1 MAEKKR
7 KNWDEDSTE
16 IQEYMAINLD
26 DEEEW
31 VEESTEMIINRKLSD
46 AEEFMA
52 TNLVDKEELDEEKST
67 ENENSTATI
76 LYTQRVG
83 GWYKIKS
90 LL

>member
-1 MAEKKR
+1 MKTTLRHKNIWQLILMAR
-7 KNWDEDSTE
+7 KNELKKALAMITNWKLSDVKEF
-16 IQEYMAINLD
+16 MAIHLV
-26 DEEEW
+26 DEEE
-31 VEESTEMIINRKLSD
+31 R
-46 AEEFMA
+46 
-52 TNLVDKEELDEEKST
+52 DEEST

>member
-1 MAEKKR
+1 
-7 KNWDEDSTE
+7 
-16 IQEYMAINLD
+16 
-26 DEEEW
+26 
-31 VEESTEMIINRKLSD
+31 MIINRKLSD

>member
-1 MAEKKR
+1 M
-7 KNWDEDSTE
+7 
-16 IQEYMAINLD
+16 
-26 DEEEW
+26 
-31 VEESTEMIINRKLSD
+31 SD
-46 AEEFMA
+46 AEEFTA
-52 TNLVDKEELDEEKST
+52 RNLVDKEERDEEST